1 MKKIILS
8 LLLVAPGLAWAGVVE
23 TVGVNGMV
31 CSFCAQGIT
40 KKFKELPEVEAV
52 DVSLENKRVQLTY
65 KDGQK
70 LTREKIVNILKE
82 AGYEARFDK

>member
-8 LLLVAPGLAWAGVVE
+8 LLLAVPGHSWAGVVE

-70 LTREKIVNILKE
+70 LTREKIANILKE